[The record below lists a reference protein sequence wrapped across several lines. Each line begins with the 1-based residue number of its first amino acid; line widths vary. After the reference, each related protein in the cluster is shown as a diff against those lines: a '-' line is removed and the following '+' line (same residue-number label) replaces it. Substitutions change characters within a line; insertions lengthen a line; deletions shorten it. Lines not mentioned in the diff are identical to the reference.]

1 MRRLIPALILAALAS
16 GCTLRPEA
24 AASPR
29 AWKGSVGDASDICA
43 ALMSPRPGAALPAV
57 LPADRPVR
65 VLAFG
70 DFGDGGRD
78 QSEVARAMELHA
90 RQHHFDFG
98 LTLGDNFYPWGL
110 ASPKAGRWDREW
122 EAMYDP
128 LGIRIYATLGNHDYE
143 RRKSPL
149 AEIERSRLSPSWCL
163 PRRYYTFTAGP
174 VQLFALDTNPI
185 ARNETTVTAQ
195 LAWLRSALRASRAT
209 WKVVYGHHPIY
220 TGGEHGGDLGY
231 LAGMK
236 ERLLPILKEQHVDV
250 YLTGHDH
257 DLEALKPEGGVTFF
271 VSGGGGKDKRPLKT
285 DRCRIWGQSAYG
297 FTVLEARGD
306 ELAVRYVDNEGKIL
320 YETSWKKG
328 SPPADCVR

>member
-1 MRRLIPALILAALAS
+1 MAP
-16 GCTLRPEA
+16 G
-24 AASPR
+24 
-29 AWKGSVGDASDICA
+29 
-43 ALMSPRPGAALPAV
+43 PGAALPAV

-65 VLAFG
+65 ILAFG

-78 QSEVARAMELHA
+78 QSEVARTMELYG
-90 RQHHFDFG
+90 RQHRFDLG
-98 LTLGDNFYPWGL
+98 LTLGDNFYPSGL
-110 ASPKAGRWDREW
+110 ASPRAGRWDRDW

-128 LGIRIYATLGNHDYE
+128 LGIRIYATLGNHDYQ
-143 RRKSPL
+143 RRKSPG
-149 AEIERSRLSPSWCL
+149 AEIERSRLSSSWCL

-185 ARNETTVTAQ
+185 ARDETTARTQ

-220 TGGEHGGDLGY
+220 TGGEHGKDQGY
-231 LAGMK
+231 LAGMR
-236 ERLLPILKEQHVDV
+236 ERLLPILKAERVDV

-285 DRCRIWGQSAYG
+285 DRCRLWGRSAYG

-306 ELAVRYVDNEGKIL
+306 ELAVRYVGSKGEIL

-328 SPPADCVR
+328 SPPPDCLRP